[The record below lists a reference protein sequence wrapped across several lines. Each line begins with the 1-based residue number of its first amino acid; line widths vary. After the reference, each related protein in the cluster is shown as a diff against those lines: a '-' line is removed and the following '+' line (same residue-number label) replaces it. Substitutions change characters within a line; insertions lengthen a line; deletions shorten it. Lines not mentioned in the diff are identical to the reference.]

1 MAFYDKIFL
10 VALCLLV
17 LSIYDTQGWLFSS
30 SSSRGSSRSN
40 FPHDVR
46 SRSGLTSLY
55 NRRVTH
61 VDHYERPLGN
71 SDTMVGPFR
80 HSGVVVRT
88 DDGGRFLVHK
98 GDGYG
103 RSSQTVV
110 TDAKHMSDRW
120 RRVGGHDVSESRVG
134 DFVEAGGSEYS
145 LTRDNCHDGRCRMMD
160 LP

>member
-1 MAFYDKIFL
+1 
-10 VALCLLV
+10 
-17 LSIYDTQGWLFSS
+17 
-30 SSSRGSSRSN
+30 
-40 FPHDVR
+40 
-46 SRSGLTSLY
+46 
-55 NRRVTH
+55 
-61 VDHYERPLGN
+61 
-71 SDTMVGPFR
+71 MVGPVR

-120 RRVGGHDVSESRVG
+120 RRVGGYDVSESRVG